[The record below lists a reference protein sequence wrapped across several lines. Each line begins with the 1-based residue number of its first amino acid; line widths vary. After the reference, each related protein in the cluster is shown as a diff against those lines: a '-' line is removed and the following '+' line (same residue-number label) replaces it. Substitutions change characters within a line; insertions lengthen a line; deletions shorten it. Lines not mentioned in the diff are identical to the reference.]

1 MRLQSPW
8 QPRLANVEATTV
20 ERLVLALADDII
32 EGKLQGGD
40 RLPAHRTLAWQLAI
54 GLGTVT
60 KAYAIL
66 ERRGLVRSV
75 KG

>member
-32 EGKLQGGD
+32 EGKLQGAIVC
-40 RLPAHRTLAWQLAI
+40 RL
-54 GLGTVT
+54 TVPSP
-60 KAYAIL
+60 
-66 ERRGLVRSV
+66 GNWRSV
-75 KG
+75 WAR